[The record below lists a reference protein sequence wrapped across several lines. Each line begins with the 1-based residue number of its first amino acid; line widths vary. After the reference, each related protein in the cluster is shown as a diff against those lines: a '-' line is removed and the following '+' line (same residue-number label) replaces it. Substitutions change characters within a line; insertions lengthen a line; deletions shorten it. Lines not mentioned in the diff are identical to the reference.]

1 MLYLIALYKDIDI
14 IIINR
19 TYFEIFFLFLILNPL
34 NFLPW
39 KQFVFMVGPR
49 FKKIQSCLLSS
60 RTLMGFFN
68 FENSMV
74 FSILQLLNFEIS
86 SIYMPLKPNKQVMQ
100 EEESDIK
107 VVLQQWSFEYFL

>member
-1 MLYLIALYKDIDI
+1 MK
-14 IIINR
+14 
-19 TYFEIFFLFLILNPL
+19 FEKGKERPPPVILGPMPMKVNVR
-34 NFLPW
+34 LPTI
-39 KQFVFMVGPR
+39 MVGPR

-60 RTLMGFFN
+60 RALMGFFN

-86 SIYMPLKPNKQVMQ
+86 SIYMPLKPNKQVKQ

-107 VVLQQWSFEYFL
+107 VVLQREGMIFSVDSFV